1 MIDALYSDGETATL
15 HPVRLERADR
25 VLRIV
30 GTGIDLEWPVR
41 GLEHLPDRPDG
52 TVMLGL
58 RGSDA
63 RLAIAAADVEALRAQ
78 FPRLLDPR
86 QARRGTLILAGSL
99 TGLAASIAGFIVFG
113 LPALSLPLAHMV
125 PPDVEMRLGE
135 QSNQLVGWFTQE
147 CTADPAAQAALD
159 ELGDRLHAVAESPF
173 AYRIRVV
180 DADFPNAFALP
191 GGRVIVTDELI
202 ELMQSPDEL
211 AGVLAHE
218 TAHVAQRHVMAAQ
231 LREMGAGVLLDF
243 LLGGGSGLGQE
254 LARSGASLDSLRHTR
269 RAETEADTLGLG
281 YLAAADFNPEGM
293 ADFFDR
299 LDAAIAEAQA
309 AETADDAE
317 TAGENE
323 AADETAATGEAE
335 TDFAGDAPEP
345 AIATDR
351 ESWLSAVMQTHPDT
365 AARARSSREAA
376 TGLAWS
382 GRPALSDEAWQSV
395 RSICADE
402 AETRQDTPMQQV
414 RNSVDEVLR
423 RIKPNPDTA
432 DEAEVPE
439 TPETQ
444 D

>member
-15 HPVRLERADR
+15 HPVQLERADR

-147 CTADPAAQAALD
+147 CAADPAAQAALD

-231 LREMGAGVLLDF
+231 LREMGAGVLLNF

-299 LDAAIAEAQA
+299 LDAAIAEARA
-309 AETADDAE
+309 VEDTETADE
-317 TAGENE
+317 T
-323 AADETAATGEAE
+323 ETAAESG
-335 TDFAGDAPEP
+335 TDIASDTPEP
-345 AIATDR
+345 ATATER
-351 ESWLSAVMQTHPDT
+351 ENWLSAVMQTHPDT

-376 TGLAWS
+376 TSLAWS

-402 AETRQDTPMQQV
+402 AETREDTPLQQV

-423 RIKPNPDTA
+423 RIKPNPDSA
-432 DEAEVPE
+432 DETEQPE
-439 TPETQ
+439 TPEQQ